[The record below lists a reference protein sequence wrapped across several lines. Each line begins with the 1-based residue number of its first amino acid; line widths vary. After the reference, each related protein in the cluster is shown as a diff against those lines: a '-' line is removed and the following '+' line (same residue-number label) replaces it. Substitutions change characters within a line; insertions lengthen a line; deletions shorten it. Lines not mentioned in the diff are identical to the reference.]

1 MGHPTIYPTGVTVY
15 NPEKAWSGF
24 TIIQAPDNGALL
36 LGMNGHEIRM
46 WKDVHGFPNKMFPGG
61 MLMGSTGTR
70 HPKHGLQDQLDLV
83 QIDWDGK
90 IVWKFD
96 RAEFVEDPGQKAQ
109 WMARQH
115 HDFQREG
122 SSTGYY
128 APGQEPKIDS
138 GNTLVLCH
146 KNTVQPYISDKT
158 LVDDVIY
165 EVTWDG
171 DIVWEWNCSDH
182 AEEMGFTE
190 AALNAMCRDPNF
202 RGGTLMEDAPGVGDW
217 MHVNSMS
224 TLGPNKW

>member
-1 MGHPTIYPTGVTVY
+1 
-15 NPEKAWSGF
+15 
-24 TIIQAPDNGALL
+24 
-36 LGMNGHEIRM
+36 
-46 WKDVHGFPNKMFPGG
+46 
-61 MLMGSTGTR
+61 
-70 HPKHGLQDQLDLV
+70 
-83 QIDWDGK
+83 
-90 IVWKFD
+90 VWKFD

-146 KNTVQPYISDKT
+146 KNTVQPYISDKP

-190 AALNAMCRDPNF
+190 AALNANVPRPQLPGRHPHGRRPR
-202 RGGTLMEDAPGVGDW
+202 RGRLDARQL
-217 MHVNSMS
+217 HVHPWPQQMV
-224 TLGPNKW
+224 